1 MPRQQRSAS
10 ENECNNSSKLSFCI
24 RIQIY
29 IFKIVLP
36 IQTLCKLV
44 YLQYISISSI
54 RFPYINMT
62 SFHRYMLDFLYTLI
76 RANEKNGILSVHTYN
91 GFTIGKCNEYNE
103 H

>member
-54 RFPYINMT
+54 RFPYITMI
-62 SFHRYMLDFLYTLI
+62 SFHIYMLDFLYTLI
-76 RANEKNGILSVHTYN
+76 CANEKNGILSVHTYN

>member
-54 RFPYINMT
+54 RFITMISY
-62 SFHRYMLDFLYTLI
+62 HRYMTHSQLGQIHRQAMLQ
-76 RANEKNGILSVHTYN
+76 
-91 GFTIGKCNEYNE
+91 C
-103 H
+103 